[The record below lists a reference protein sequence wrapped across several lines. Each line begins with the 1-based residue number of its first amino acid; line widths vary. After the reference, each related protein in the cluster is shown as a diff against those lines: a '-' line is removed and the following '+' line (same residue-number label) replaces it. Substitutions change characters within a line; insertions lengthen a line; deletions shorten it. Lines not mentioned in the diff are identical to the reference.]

1 MLQLSTRGK
10 PIKSRKYGFYMAL
23 YSIYMAFICDFFG
36 YIYETIYYKTHNMLY
51 FKDLQISKSHKGKN
65 MTF

>member
-1 MLQLSTRGK
+1 
-10 PIKSRKYGFYMAL
+10 MAL

-36 YIYETIYYKTHNMLY
+36 HIYETIYYKTHNMLY
-51 FKDLQISKSHKGKN
+51 FKDLQTSKSYKGKN